1 MGNKENIMPQT
12 QIMTLH
18 EKLQIRMKSIEL
30 KRQGKFEEADKIKKQ
45 IPLPP
50 YLAKFYKDHLGL
62 DALLQR
68 GWNLSEAVA
77 EYGPNWLSQ

>member
-1 MGNKENIMPQT
+1 MPQT

-18 EKLQIRMKSIEL
+18 EKLQIGMRSIEL
-30 KRQGKFEEADKIKKQ
+30 KKQGRIGEADKVKKQ

-62 DALLQR
+62 DALLQS
-68 GWNLSEAVA
+68 GWNLSETAA
-77 EYGPNWLSQ
+77 EYGSDWLSQ

>member
-1 MGNKENIMPQT
+1 MPQS

-18 EKLQIRMKSIEL
+18 EKLQIGMKSIEL
-30 KRQGKFEEADKIKKQ
+30 KRQGKLEEADKIKKQ

-62 DALLQR
+62 DALLQS

-77 EYGPNWLSQ
+77 KYGPGWLSQ